1 MATAKAA
8 PAKKAPA
15 KKAAAKRAPV
25 KKTAAKKTT
34 AAKGNVFSLKQSA
47 DKALNVYLGLIGK
60 TVDAVQENMDTVRK
74 DNEQRVKDLEKRGAK
89 LRKALNKR
97 FDSIEVPEFDEV
109 VDDAKAQFDKISDQ
123 IEDVVENAKDKL
135 TTKKAA

>member
-25 KKTAAKKTT
+25 KKTAAKKT

-60 TVDAVQENMDTVRK
+60 TVDVVQENMDTVRK

-97 FDSIEVPEFDEV
+97 FDSIEVPELDEV

-135 TTKKAA
+135 PF

>member
-25 KKTAAKKTT
+25 KKTAAKKTS
-34 AAKGNVFSLKQSA
+34 AAKGNVSSLKQSA
-47 DKALNVYLGLIGK
+47 DKAINVYLGLIGK
-60 TVDAVQENMDTVRK
+60 TVDAVQENMQTVRK
-74 DNEQRVKDLEKRGAK
+74 DNEKRVKDLEKRGAK
-89 LRKALNKR
+89 LRKELNKR
-97 FDSIEVPEFDEV
+97 FDNIEVPEFDEV

-135 TTKKAA
+135 STKKAA